1 MRGILSVQREFV
13 LSLIIHLVVLG
24 TALVFGSQPD
34 KKDTEPVVVLL
45 SGELPGGSSGSGL
58 KELGFQL
65 KKGDPAGKSKK
76 AKGASRSRPDKSVSI
91 AKARSRDAETPTDV
105 PDTGVTDDSTAT
117 TSSVSE
123 GSPMGTG
130 EEGGGSGGPGGGG
143 FGFGPGGRGGSGG
156 GTGKG
161 HGTGSGD
168 TAGALRMQY
177 LREHFSYIR
186 DLILK
191 HLTYPPIA
199 KKMGW
204 KGKVVVSFVIRE
216 NGGVEKS
223 KILASSG
230 YEILDRQVLTVIR
243 QVQPFPRPPVKAELI
258 IPIVY
263 KLE

>member
-1 MRGILSVQREFV
+1 MRRILSVHREFV

-24 TALVFGSQPD
+24 TALVFGSQLD
-34 KKDTEPVVVLL
+34 KKDAEPVVVFLN
-45 SGELPGGSSGSGL
+45 GELPGGSGGSGQ

-65 KKGDPAGKSKK
+65 KKGNPEGKSRKVK
-76 AKGASRSRPDKSVSI
+76 AVSHARPDKSVSI
-91 AKARSRDAETPTDV
+91 AKAKSKNTETPADV
-105 PDTGVTDDSTAT
+105 QDTGVTGSIATA
-117 TSSVSE
+117 SAVSQ
-123 GSPMGTG
+123 GLPAGTG
-130 EEGGGSGGPGGGG
+130 EEGGGSGGPGAGG
-143 FGFGPGGRGGSGG
+143 FGFGPGGEGGSGG

-168 TAGALRMQY
+168 TAGTLRMQY

-191 HLTYPPIA
+191 HLKYPQIA

-230 YEILDRQVLTVIR
+230 YEVLDRQVLTVIR
-243 QVQPFPRPPVKAELI
+243 EVQPFPRPPVKAELI

>member
-1 MRGILSVQREFV
+1 MRKILSVHREFV

-24 TALVFGSQPD
+24 TALVFGSQLE
-34 KKDTEPVVVLL
+34 KKDTEPVVVFL
-45 SGELPGGSSGSGL
+45 SGELPGGSGGSGL

-65 KKGDPAGKSKK
+65 KKGDPQGKSRKVK
-76 AKGASRSRPDKSVSI
+76 AVSRTKPDKSVSI
-91 AKARSRDAETPTDV
+91 AKAKPKNTETPTDV
-105 PDTGVTDDSTAT
+105 TETGVTGSTAT
-117 TSSVSE
+117 SVVSQ
-123 GSPMGTG
+123 GLPTGTG
-130 EEGGGSGGPGGGG
+130 EEGGGAGGPGAGG
-143 FGFGPGGRGGSGG
+143 FGFGPGGEGGSGG

-161 HGTGSGD
+161 HGTGTGD
-168 TAGALRMQY
+168 TMGTLRMQY

-191 HLTYPPIA
+191 HLKYPHIA

-216 NGGVEKS
+216 NGSVEKA

-243 QVQPFPRPPVKAELI
+243 EVQPFPKPPVKAELI
-258 IPIVY
+258 IPVMY
-263 KLE
+263 RLE

>member
-1 MRGILSVQREFV
+1 MRRMLSVHREFV
-13 LSLIIHLVVLG
+13 FSLIIHLVILG
-24 TALVFGSQPD
+24 TALVFGSQLD
-34 KKDTEPVVVLL
+34 KRDTEPVVVFL
-45 SGELPGGSSGSGL
+45 SGELPGGSEGSGL

-65 KKGDPAGKSKK
+65 KKGDPEGKSRKVK
-76 AKGASRSRPDKSVSI
+76 AVSRSRPDKSVSI
-91 AKARSRDAETPTDV
+91 AKATSKNIETPTDV
-105 PDTGVTDDSTAT
+105 PDTGVADNQTAA
-117 TSSVSE
+117 SSVSD

-130 EEGGGSGGPGGGG
+130 GEGGGSGGPGGGG
-143 FGFGPGGRGGSGG
+143 FGSGPGGQGGSGG

-168 TAGALRMQY
+168 TMGTLRMQY

-186 DLILK
+186 DLIQK
-191 HLTYPPIA
+191 HIKYPQIA

-230 YEILDRQVLTVIR
+230 YEVLDRQVLTVIR
-243 QVQPFPRPPVKAELI
+243 EVQPFPKPPVKAELI
-258 IPIVY
+258 IPIMY